1 MSSFVPCGEH
11 GPASAWRVIRRLA
24 TSPPRRPRC
33 NRPEAHRGDHAR
45 YNGYGA
51 ILASWERGDH
61 TETSAP

>member
-1 MSSFVPCGEH
+1 MSSFVACGEQ
-11 GPASAWRVIRRLA
+11 GPVSAWRDGRQPA
-24 TSPPRRPRC
+24 TVPPRRPRC

-45 YNGYGA
+45 YDGDGE